1 MAKKRTLI
9 VLFNL
14 RPGQDAA
21 AYEKWAREVDIPIAG
36 GMKSVDEFKVY
47 RAEGIMGS
55 DAKPPYKYFEILH
68 INDIDGLANDIGA
81 EPRMKDVAAK
91 FQSFADNPTFIVTEQ
106 IAG

>member
-14 RPGQDAA
+14 RPGADAA
-21 AYEKWAREVDIPIAG
+21 AYEKWAREVDIPVAG
-36 GMKSVDEFKVY
+36 SLKSVDSFKVY
-47 RAEGIMGS
+47 KAEGLFGS
-55 DAKPPYKYFEILH
+55 GAKAPYQYFEILH
-68 INDIDGLANDIGA
+68 IGDIDQLGTDIGA